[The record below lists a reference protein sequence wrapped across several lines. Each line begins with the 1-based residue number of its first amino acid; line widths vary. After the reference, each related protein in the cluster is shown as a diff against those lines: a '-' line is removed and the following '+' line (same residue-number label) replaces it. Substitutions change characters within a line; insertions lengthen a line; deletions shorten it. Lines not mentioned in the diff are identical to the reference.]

1 MRRMRSEGFT
11 LVEVILTF
19 SILAVA
25 TVALG
30 LVELSNA
37 QRSQELKARD
47 IAFARAQAFMERLL
61 RMPFGAP
68 NPPALTGT
76 ELDRLF
82 GSDDDVF
89 GGDPNI
95 RIQLTQLVRR
105 DLDADGIIDEPPIT
119 FTLQGVEDAGQWQVF
134 VDVDLDGTGTV
145 EPVVAGQDTREGR
158 TDLLRIEFRRN
169 GRTVLRTLRARTPQE
184 RDAEDFG

>member
-1 MRRMRSEGFT
+1 MRRRRSEGFT

-68 NPPALTGT
+68 NPPALSGT
-76 ELDRLF
+76 DFDRVF
-82 GSDDDVF
+82 GSDDDVSS
-89 GGDPNI
+89 I
-95 RIQLTQLVRR
+95 SLTQLERR
-105 DLDADGIIDEPPIT
+105 DLDDDGVIDEPPIT

-134 VDVDLDGTGTV
+134 VDADLDGNGLV
-145 EPVVAGQDTREGR
+145 EPTVADQDTREGR

-184 RDAEDFG
+184 RDAEDLN

>member
-1 MRRMRSEGFT
+1 MRRRRRRSGGFT

-68 NPPALTGT
+68 NPPAMAGT
-76 ELDRLF
+76 DYDRLF
-82 GSDDDVF
+82 GSDDD
-89 GGDPNI
+89 I
-95 RIQLTQLVRR
+95 SSMSLTQLERR
-105 DLDADGIIDEPPIT
+105 DLDDDGIIDEPPIT

-134 VDVDLDGTGTV
+134 VDVDLDGNGTV
-145 EPVVAGQDTREGR
+145 EPVLAGQDTREGR